1 MRQRLHLAYAAAKGD
16 PTRSDPERTG
26 LLVMDVQ
33 GHEVLVAY
41 NVSASPR
48 SDRVVIDST
57 LHTTGDTMAFLYGG
71 AGAVPV
77 DTAPNGTRFV
87 ELNLAGHQFVILD

>member
-1 MRQRLHLAYAAAKGD
+1 MLY
-16 PTRSDPERTG
+16 
-26 LLVMDVQ
+26 

-57 LHTTGDTMAFLYGG
+57 LHKTGDTMAFLYGG
-71 AGAVPV
+71 TGAVPI
-77 DTAPNGTRFV
+77 DTAPNSTRFV
-87 ELNLAGHQFVILD
+87 ELNLAGHQFVILE